1 VNRNFL
7 LLMQGQIISNLGTHL
22 FVIVTLYWLME
33 ASNSGSLMGLYMMVE
48 SLPAALLMPLGGVI
62 ADRVS
67 RKKIIVLCDLFNG
80 IAILILAALFFL
92 GAPTQ
97 VITVALFITAGFLG
111 VTLGLFEPAVL
122 SMLPDIMPSKSLA
135 LGNSLIGITFNL
147 SEIVGKAVGGALF
160 LAVGAPILVLL
171 DGISYLFSAFS
182 EMFIKLPPKPEEP
195 TVAGTSKSNQR
206 GLVNHVFSEIGEG
219 ARYCWER
226 VGLRNYL
233 LLEFGIAF
241 CIGLMAINLPFFV
254 RDFLLKDVDWYGY
267 LMAALAVGGV
277 FGSLLAG
284 ARFNKKGLF
293 GRKALINISLLYF
306 PFGCFLFALVRD
318 EYQTLLLFFIFG
330 ATLSQVG
337 ISGMTL
343 VQTAAKPEMRGR
355 VMASFTTVI
364 AAAFPASTLLGG
376 VLADLLNKNIPL
388 VIALAGLIGMLWLY
402 SLLSSR
408 ALQEFITVD
417 ETAQDKVQGT

>member
-1 VNRNFL
+1 VNRNFI
-7 LLMQGQIISNLGTHL
+7 LLMQGQIVSNLGTHL

-80 IAILILAALFFL
+80 VAVLILAALFFL

-160 LAVGAPILVLL
+160 LAVGAPLLVLL
-171 DGISYLFSAFS
+171 
-182 EMFIKLPPKPEEP
+182 
-195 TVAGTSKSNQR
+195 
-206 GLVNHVFSEIGEG
+206 
-219 ARYCWER
+219 
-226 VGLRNYL
+226 GLRNYL

-254 RDFLLKDVDWYGY
+254 RDFLLKDADWYGY

-277 FGSLLAG
+277 FGSLVAG

-306 PFGCFLFALVRD
+306 PVGCFLFALVRN

-376 VLADLLNKNIPL
+376 VLADLLDKNIPL
-388 VIALAGLIGMLWLY
+388 VIALAGLIGIFWLY

-417 ETAQDKVQGT
+417 ETAPDSF

>member
-7 LLMQGQIISNLGTHL
+7 LLMQGQIVSNLGTHL
-22 FVIVTLYWLME
+22 LVIVTLYWLME

-48 SLPAALLMPLGGVI
+48 SLPAALIMPLGGVI
-62 ADRVS
+62 ADRFS
-67 RKKIIVLCDLFNG
+67 HKKIIVFCDLFNG
-80 IAILILAALFFL
+80 VAILVLATLFFL
-92 GAPTQ
+92 DAPTQ
-97 VITVALFITAGFLG
+97 VITVALFITAGLLG
-111 VTLGLFEPAVL
+111 VSQGLFEPAVL

-147 SEIVGKAVGGALF
+147 SEIVGKAVGGLLF
-160 LAVGAPILVLL
+160 LVLGAPILILL
-171 DGISYLFSAFS
+171 DGISYLLSALS
-182 EMFIKLPPKPEEP
+182 EMFIKLPPKAEKSA
-195 TVAGTSKSNQR
+195 VAETSKSNQQ
-206 GLVNHVFSEIGEG
+206 GLVKQVFNEIGEG
-219 ARYCWER
+219 ARYCWR
-226 VGLRNYL
+226 HAGLRNYF

-254 RDFLLKDVDWYGY
+254 RDFLLKDADWYGY

-284 ARFNKKGLF
+284 ARFNHKGLF

-306 PFGCFLFALVRD
+306 PFGCFLFALVRN
-318 EYQTLLLFFIFG
+318 EYQALLIFFIFG

-337 ISGMTL
+337 ISGITL
-343 VQTAAKPEMRGR
+343 VQSAAKPEMRGR
-355 VMASFTTVI
+355 VMASFTTMI

-376 VLADLLNKNIPL
+376 VLADLLDKNIPL
-388 VIALAGLIGMLWLY
+388 VIALAGLIVMFWLY

-408 ALQEFITVD
+408 DLQEFIAVD
-417 ETAQDKVQGT
+417 ETAQD